1 MFMRPVRPLAGEV
14 LLKQFGKS
22 FAVIG
27 DNATGSLC
35 PVFRKEIRKKVFQF
49 IAATT
54 GKLLKQVVCPVGT
67 VNFIRVIEEIMR
79 ILCWSSGRTIS
90 RLSGKSPLKPV
101 QIIGYSFCRKVVHHI
116 SFTTGSSTL
125 HFLKCFTN
133 ESGNQPP
140 LPFRGLPYQLS
151 IFHLRCQ
158 IIKRHCFPLF
168 RSRSV
173 SQYSESHQLTQF
185 GIRTLFFIRHFY
197 LFFQAF
203 TTLQCIFF
211 NQQFT
216 GSIFYTH
223 LRATERPACTCVHIN
238 LHTQACS
245 FTFRMA
251 QHLHPPGS
259 QELNFVCVIT
269 LHPIDRSNFHR
280 AHPGFGICFQI
291 AGQVSRIYR
300 TPHPPPA
307 STRFSFRSYFG
318 PCDILCGKASC
329 TEGSKDYCQ

>member
-1 MFMRPVRPLAGEV
+1 MFVRPVRPLAGEV

-22 FAVIG
+22 FSIIG
-27 DNATGSLC
+27 DNAAGNLC

-49 IAATT
+49 IATT
-54 GKLLKQVVCPVGT
+54 AGKLFKKVVRPVGT
-67 VNFIRVIEEIMR
+67 VNFIRVIEKIMR

-90 RLSGKSPLKPV
+90 RLSGKSPFKPV
-101 QIIGYSFCRKVVHHI
+101 QIIGYCFCRKMVHHI
-116 SFTTGSSTL
+116 SFTTGSCTL
-125 HFLKCFTN
+125 HFLKCFTY

-140 LPFRGLPYQLS
+140 LPFRSLPYQLS
-151 IFHLRCQ
+151 VLYLRSQ
-158 IIKRHCFPLF
+158 VIATHSLLFF
-168 RSRSV
+168 RSSSV
-173 SQYSESHQLTQF
+173 SQHSESHQLTQF

-223 LRATERPACTCVHIN
+223 FRATERPARTCVHIN

-251 QHLHPPGS
+251 
-259 QELNFVCVIT
+259 
-269 LHPIDRSNFHR
+269 
-280 AHPGFGICFQI
+280 
-291 AGQVSRIYR
+291 
-300 TPHPPPA
+300 
-307 STRFSFRSYFG
+307 
-318 PCDILCGKASC
+318 
-329 TEGSKDYCQ
+329 